1 MGGDKPLAYLSP
13 RSVRLDYCVLAL
25 HSEFI
30 HAKIIL
36 RGIFFFALKVIIDN
50 SHSRRGYPLVT
61 DNPQEWKLPII
72 ILSLSIDKR
81 NNSNGVV
88 YRFNFHFERSKK

>member
-1 MGGDKPLAYLSP
+1 MYLLQMDTALRGKEVGGDKPLAYLSP

-36 RGIFFFALKVIIDN
+36 RGIFFFRAESD
-50 SHSRRGYPLVT
+50 
-61 DNPQEWKLPII
+61 
-72 ILSLSIDKR
+72 
-81 NNSNGVV
+81 
-88 YRFNFHFERSKK
+88 YR

>member
-36 RGIFFFALKVIIDN
+36 RGIFFFRAESD
-50 SHSRRGYPLVT
+50 
-61 DNPQEWKLPII
+61 
-72 ILSLSIDKR
+72 
-81 NNSNGVV
+81 
-88 YRFNFHFERSKK
+88 YR